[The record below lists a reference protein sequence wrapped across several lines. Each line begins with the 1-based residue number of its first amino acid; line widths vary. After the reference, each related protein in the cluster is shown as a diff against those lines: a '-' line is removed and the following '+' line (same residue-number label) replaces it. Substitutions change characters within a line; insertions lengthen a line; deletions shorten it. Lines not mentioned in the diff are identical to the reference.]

1 MTTNVGVFDRA
12 LRLLVGLILIAA
24 PLADFPVVWGSAML
38 GYVSMAVG
46 AVLFVTGSLKFC
58 PLYRVLG
65 VSTCKTP

>member
-12 LRLLVGLILIAA
+12 FRLLVGLILIAA
-24 PLADFPVVWGSAML
+24 PIADFPVVWERATL
-38 GYVSMAVG
+38 GYLSMAVG

-65 VSTCKTP
+65 LTTCKSL